1 MVLFSFSIP
10 EHIDLIKSA
19 KKSQTTRIPR
29 KSRKDGAPAYKVGD
43 KAQLYYRSR
52 QKKSCMNCLK
62 FNPILC
68 DIKDHN
74 GCCTNHTNF
83 FGESEIIEIRHYDVG
98 PYYENGHELWMG
110 MFLGSL
116 HTDERE
122 SCAIADGFKN
132 WKESYLW
139 FVNITKSSIWDY
151 RALDVIVWKK
161 ESIIERWNKSHDT
174 LNIGA

>member
-98 PYYENGHELWMG
+98 PYYENGHEFWMSNY
-110 MFLGSL
+110 LGNL
-116 HTDERE
+116 PEDEKK
-122 SCAIADGFKN
+122 SWAVADGFSGG
-132 WKESYLW
+132 WKEANHWFAHNTQNNLW
-139 FVNITKSSIWDY
+139 AFDP
-151 RALDVIVWKK
+151 LDVIVWDK
-161 ESIIERWNKSHDT
+161 ENIIEKWKK
-174 LNIGA
+174 

>member
-52 QKKSCMNCLK
+52 QKKSCTNCLK
-62 FNPILC
+62 FDPSLKFDPIMC
-68 DIKDHN
+68 DIDETVFED
-74 GCCTNHTNF
+74 CCTNHTNF

-98 PYYENGHELWMG
+98 HYYEDGHEFWMG

-116 HTDERE
+116 PADERE
-122 SCAIADGFKN
+122 SWAIADGFKN

-139 FVNITKSSIWDY
+139 FVNSTKSNIWEY

-161 ESIIERWNKSHDT
+161 ESIIERWNK
-174 LNIGA
+174 